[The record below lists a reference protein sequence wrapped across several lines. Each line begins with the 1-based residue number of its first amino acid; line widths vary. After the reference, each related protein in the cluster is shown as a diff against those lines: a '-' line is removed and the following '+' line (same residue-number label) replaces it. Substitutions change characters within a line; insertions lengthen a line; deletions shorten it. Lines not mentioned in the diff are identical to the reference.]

1 MTNKNKK
8 NNFTRERIIH
18 SINLPQIMQMKQMIF
33 SENMEISILHT
44 DNIFEHE

>member
-18 SINLPQIMQMKQMIF
+18 SINLPQIMQMNQIF
-33 SENMEISILHT
+33 SEDMEISILHT

>member
-18 SINLPQIMQMKQMIF
+18 SINLPQIMQM
-33 SENMEISILHT
+33 NT
-44 DNIFEHE
+44 DDFL